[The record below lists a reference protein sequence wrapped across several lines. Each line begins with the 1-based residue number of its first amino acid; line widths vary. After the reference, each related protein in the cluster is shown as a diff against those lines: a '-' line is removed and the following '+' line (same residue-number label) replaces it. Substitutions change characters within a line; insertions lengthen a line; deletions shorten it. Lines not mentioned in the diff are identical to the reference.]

1 MAELDME
8 HDVTRIPDHRIEIRP
23 HLAAKAPDIWRG
35 YLIFQV
41 ARYRGGTADE
51 AIMGVQQAIA
61 EWIAAALDRGE
72 PIPNPT
78 S

>member
-1 MAELDME
+1 ME
-8 HDVTRIPDHRIEIRP
+8 HDVTRIPDYRIEIRP
-23 HLAAKAPDIWRG
+23 RSRGEGPG
-35 YLIFQV
+35 YLAWV
-41 ARYRGGTADE
+41 PDLPGCEYRGGTADE